1 MNIDFM
7 EIERKFLVV
16 SQEYREAAHMQK
28 QIVQGFLNT
37 DPERTVR
44 VRLYE
49 GNGYITIKG
58 ISNKSGTS
66 RKEWEFEIDPGKARE
81 LMELAVESIIEKIRY
96 LIHVGDHLYEVDE
109 FEGANAGLIIAEVEL
124 DSEDE
129 EFIKPSWLGQE
140 VTGDPKYY
148 NAQLSKIPFN
158 QWQH

>member
-1 MNIDFM
+1 
-7 EIERKFLVV
+7 
-16 SQEYREAAHMQK
+16 
-28 QIVQGFLNT
+28 
-37 DPERTVR
+37 
-44 VRLYE
+44 
-49 GNGYITIKG
+49 
-58 ISNKSGTS
+58 
-66 RKEWEFEIDPGKARE
+66 
-81 LMELAVESIIEKIRY
+81 MELSVEPLIEKIRY

-158 QWQH
+158 KWQH